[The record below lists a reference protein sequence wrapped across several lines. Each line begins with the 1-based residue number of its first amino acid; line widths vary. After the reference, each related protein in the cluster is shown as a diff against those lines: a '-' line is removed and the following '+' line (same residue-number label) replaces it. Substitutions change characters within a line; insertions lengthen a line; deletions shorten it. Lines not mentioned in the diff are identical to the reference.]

1 MKIGWIASRAQ
12 TRRVRQQARAL
23 TSASLA
29 AAAASLAE
37 RDRHLGAIYQK
48 HGAPPMWARRPGFD
62 TLLRILLEQQVS
74 LRSARSM
81 YERLRSFIDP
91 FDAVTFIG
99 CGEQYLRSL
108 GMTRQKAHYAI
119 QIAEAFTNGKL
130 KTVGRMNDEAAFS
143 TLTEIK
149 GVGPWTAN
157 IYLLMALRR
166 PDIWPDGDLA
176 LANSVRQLRK
186 LKQRPSVSELARIAD
201 RWRPYRSVAARM
213 LWQYYLAQR
222 DSLPTNR
229 NH

>member
-1 MKIGWIASRAQ
+1 MH
-12 TRRVRQQARAL
+12 QQANRL
-23 TSASLA
+23 NRHSLA

-37 RDRHLGAIYQK
+37 RDRHLAAIYQK

-74 LRSARSM
+74 LASARAM
-81 YERLRSFIDP
+81 YDRLRSFIDP

-99 CGEQYLRSL
+99 CGEKYLRSL

-119 QIAEAFTNGKL
+119 QIAEAFINGNL

-143 TLTEIK
+143 TLTKIK

-186 LKQRPSVSELARIAD
+186 LKQPPSVSELARIAD
-201 RWRPYRSVAARM
+201 HWRPYRSVAARM
-213 LWQYYLAQR
+213 LWQHYLARR
-222 DSLPTNR
+222 DSHPTNR